1 MRRYLLILFS
11 LTLSC
16 LISAEEIQLKDG
28 SKITGTL
35 TGIDVNVLNVKTSY
49 GDIQIPRSE
58 VVLIRFSDNDAQ
70 KATDPD
76 ASLPRIE
83 ESLVGA
89 TYSNRT
95 AHFQLDVPAGWSTAP
110 ELRKSKDIVAALK
123 SMDQAFFLFVT
134 PERYSGSIQTY
145 QVLAETQ
152 IQSNFQDYEKLSE
165 SSAKLDGRPAM
176 RFTFKAK
183 KGAMVLEFLVY
194 IVSYDGTMVRLSF
207 GTLQPLFNDAVPVF
221 EKMAQSYH
229 STADKPVAQLG
240 HPN

>member
-1 MRRYLLILFS
+1 MRRNSLIFFF
-11 LTLSC
+11 LTFSC
-16 LISAEEIQLKDG
+16 LFSAEEIQLKDG
-28 SKITGTL
+28 SKISGTL
-35 TGIDVNVLNVKTSY
+35 TGIDVNALHVKTSY
-49 GDIQIPRSE
+49 GDIQIPRSQ
-58 VVLIRFSDNDAQ
+58 VVQISFSDSDAQ
-70 KATDPD
+70 KSADSTGE
-76 ASLPRIE
+76 LPQVE

-95 AHFQLDVPAGWSTAP
+95 GHFQLSVPAGWATAP
-110 ELRKSKDIVAALK
+110 ELRKSKDIIAALK
-123 SMDQAFFLFVT
+123 SMDQALFLFVT
-134 PERYSGSIQTY
+134 PEHYSGSIQTY

-165 SSAKLDGRPAM
+165 SAAKLDGRPAM

-183 KGAMVLEFLVY
+183 KGAMVLQFLVY

-229 STADKPVAQLG
+229 STVDKPVAKLG
-240 HPN
+240 LPN

>member
-1 MRRYLLILFS
+1 MRRNLLILFF
-11 LTLSC
+11 LIFPC
-16 LISAEEIQLKDG
+16 LLSAEEIELKDG

-35 TGIDVNVLNVKTSY
+35 TGIDVNVFHVKTSY
-49 GDIQIPRSE
+49 GDIQIPRSQ
-58 VVLIRFSDNDAQ
+58 VVLIRFSENDAQ
-70 KATDPD
+70 KTTDSDAT
-76 ASLPRIE
+76 LPHIE

-95 AHFQLDVPAGWSTAP
+95 AHFQLNVPAGWGMAP

-123 SMDQAFFLFVT
+123 SMDQALFLFVT
-134 PERYSGSIQTY
+134 PEHYSGSIQTY

-165 SSAKLDGRPAM
+165 TAAKLDGRPAM

-183 KGAMVLEFLVY
+183 KGAMVLQFLVY

-221 EKMAQSYH
+221 EKMAQSYR